1 MSGTVLKAVGSAV
14 LGTISFGAQMLSAQ
28 SSQTIH
34 GFVSDSHC
42 GATHSSPS
50 AAASKC
56 IKGCMKGGSEAVV
69 VSDGK
74 VYHLKG
80 KTPQVAKYAGQ
91 NVTVTGT
98 VDGDTLTVDS
108 VTPEKS

>member
-1 MSGTVLKAVGSAV
+1 MHSKVLVLLGSMAMGTGML
-14 LGTISFGAQMLSAQ
+14 LGQ

-80 KTPQVAKYAGQ
+80 NATEVAKYAGQ

-98 VDGDTLTVDS
+98 VDGDTLTVAS
-108 VTPEKS
+108 VSPEKS

>member
-1 MSGTVLKAVGSAV
+1 MRSKVLNVVGV
-14 LGTISFGAQMLSAQ
+14 LGTLAFGVQMLSAQ

-34 GFVSDSHC
+34 GFVSDSRC
-42 GATHSSPS
+42 GTAHSSPS

-56 IKGCMKGGSEAVV
+56 IKGCLKGSSEAVV

-80 KTPQVAKYAGQ
+80 KTGQVGKYAGE

-108 VTPEKS
+108 VSPEKS

>member
-1 MSGTVLKAVGSAV
+1 MRSKVLNAVGV
-14 LGTISFGAQMLSAQ
+14 LGTLAFGVQMLLAQ

-34 GFVSDSHC
+34 GFVSDVHC
-42 GATHSSPS
+42 GTAHSSPS
-50 AAASKC
+50 AASSKC
-56 IKGCMKGGSEAVV
+56 IKGCMKRGSEAVV

-80 KTPQVAKYAGQ
+80 KTAQVNKYAGE

-108 VTPEKS
+108 VSAEKS

>member
-1 MSGTVLKAVGSAV
+1 MSGKILTIIGSAI
-14 LGTISFGAQMLSAQ
+14 LGTMTFGAQMLSAQ
-28 SSQTIH
+28 SSQAIH

-50 AAASKC
+50 AVASKC

-80 KTPQVAKYAGQ
+80 KTP
-91 NVTVTGT
+91 
-98 VDGDTLTVDS
+98 
-108 VTPEKS
+108 